1 MENAGPVPL
10 DKSSV
15 RYLPPTRHHELAALA
30 SSSTVIM
37 ADLGPV
43 ASSEQVL
50 KALGQALNLP
60 DWYGANLDALF
71 DCLSD
76 PDWSSRKAITL
87 CIHGAGHLR
96 HNGSDSLANLIET
109 LVAVTEAR
117 NAVQLPPLLVIIDT
131 PAKGVPPLPSR

>member
-1 MENAGPVPL
+1 MKNTEPAPL

-15 RYLPPTRHHELAALA
+15 RYLSPTRHQELAALTT
-30 SSSTVIM
+30 SSQVII
-37 ADLGPV
+37 ADLGAV

-76 PDWSSRKAITL
+76 PDWSSGKAITL

-96 HNGSDSLANLIET
+96 HNGSESLANLIET

-117 NAVQLPPLLVIIDT
+117 NAGQLPPLLVIIDT
-131 PAKGVPPLPSR
+131 PAKGVPPLPPR